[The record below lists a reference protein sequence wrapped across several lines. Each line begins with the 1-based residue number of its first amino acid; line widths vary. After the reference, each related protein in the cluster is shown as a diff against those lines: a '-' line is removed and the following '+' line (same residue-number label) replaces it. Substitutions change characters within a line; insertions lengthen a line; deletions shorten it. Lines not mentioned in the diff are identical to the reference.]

1 VDVAAKPAPK
11 LKFSERDLSRWKL
24 VDEFRE
30 RLDAAAQQRSP
41 GKSERDPRRKLLQ
54 NDYFSLVLFALLNPV
69 IDTMRG
75 ICEASHF
82 GRLQE
87 EVCRHSVSL
96 GSFSEAQAVVDLGLL
111 QDVFLGLSRKTN
123 TEWGDPRL
131 AALADQLIAVDGTLL
146 RALPRMHWALWQDEN
161 NRAGKLHLK
170 FNILGQVPMEAVITA
185 AKTCERSV
193 LRKHLK
199 KGEFYVADRYYGLDY
214 GFFAEVSRAGAS
226 FVFRIC
232 NDAKIEVEKELAL
245 SDADRAAGVI
255 WDGWVKLGVHWQGQ
269 PVRLVKVQVD
279 GRLLLLV
286 TDQKESM
293 EAELVAL
300 IYKSRWQIELFFKW
314 IKCILGCRH
323 LLAESL
329 PGMVVIIYCALI
341 ASLLLMLFTGS
352 KPNRRAMEAIR
363 FYLMGYATLD
373 ELCERV
379 GIQKNP

>member
-1 VDVAAKPAPK
+1 M
-11 LKFSERDLSRWKL
+11 
-24 VDEFRE
+24 DEFRE
-30 RLDAAAQQRSP
+30 RLNAAAEHRDAR
-41 GKSERDPRRKLLQ
+41 KSEKDPRRKLLQ
-54 NDYFSLVLFALLNPV
+54 NDYFSLVLFTLLNPV
-69 IDTMRG
+69 VDTMRG

-82 GRLQE
+82 GRVQE

-96 GSFSEAQAVVDLGLL
+96 GSFSEAQGVVDVGLL
-111 QDVFLGLSRKTN
+111 QDVFLGLSQKTN
-123 TEWGDPRL
+123 ARWGDPRL
-131 AALADQLIAVDGTLL
+131 ASLDAQLIAVDGTLL

-170 FNILGQVPMEAVITA
+170 FNILGQIPMQAVITA
-185 AKTCERSV
+185 AKTCERAV

-245 SDADRAAGVI
+245 SEADRAAGVI
-255 WDGWVKLGVHWQGQ
+255 WDGWVKLGVHWQGE
-269 PVRLVKVQVD
+269 PVRLVKVQA
-279 GRLLLLV
+279 GEHLLLLV
-286 TDQKESM
+286 TDQKETM
-293 EAELVAL
+293 EAELIAL

-329 PGMVVIIYCALI
+329 PGMIVIIYCALI
-341 ASLLLMLFTGS
+341 ASLLLLLFTGS

-373 ELCERV
+373 ELCERI
-379 GIQKNP
+379 GIEKNP

>member
-1 VDVAAKPAPK
+1 MAAKTAK
-11 LKFSERDLSRWKL
+11 RLKFSERDLSRWKL
-24 VDEFRE
+24 VEEFRE
-30 RLDAAAQQRSP
+30 RLNAAAEHRNPS
-41 GKSERDPRRKLLQ
+41 KSEKDPRRKLLQ
-54 NDYFSLVLFALLNPV
+54 NDYFSLVLFTLLNPV
-69 IDTMRG
+69 VDTMRG

-96 GSFSEAQAVVDLGLL
+96 GSFSEAQGLVDLGLL
-111 QDVFLGLSRKTN
+111 QDVFLGLSQKTN
-123 TEWGDPRL
+123 AQWGDPRL
-131 AALADQLIAVDGTLL
+131 ASLDAKLIAVDGTLL

-185 AKTCERSV
+185 AKTCERAV

-245 SDADRAAGVI
+245 SAADRAAGVI
-255 WDGWVKLGVHWQGQ
+255 WDGWVKLGVHWQGA
-269 PVRLVKVQVD
+269 PVRLVQVQA
-279 GRLLLLV
+279 GEHLLLLV
-286 TDQKESM
+286 TDQKETM
-293 EAELVAL
+293 EAEFVAL
-300 IYKSRWQIELFFKW
+300 ICKSRWQIELFFKW

-341 ASLLLMLFTGS
+341 ASLLLMLFKGS
-352 KPNRRAMEAIR
+352 KPNKRAMEAIR
-363 FYLMGYATLD
+363 FYLLGYASLD
-373 ELCERV
+373 ELCARV
-379 GIQKNP
+379 EIEKNP

>member
-1 VDVAAKPAPK
+1 VDVAAKPAQK
-11 LKFSERDLSRWKL
+11 LKFSERDLARWKL

-30 RLDAAAQQRSP
+30 RLDAAAGQRSP

-69 IDTMRG
+69 VDTMRG

-111 QDVFLGLSRKTN
+111 QDVFLGLSQKTN
-123 TEWGDPRL
+123 AQWGDPRL
-131 AALADQLIAVDGTLL
+131 AALADKLIAVDGTLL

-185 AKTCERSV
+185 AKTCERAV
-193 LRKHLK
+193 LRQHLK

-232 NDAKIEVEKELAL
+232 NDAKIAVEKELAV
-245 SDADRAAGVI
+245 SEADRAAGVI
-255 WDGWVKLGVHWQGQ
+255 WDGWVKLGVHWQGP

-279 GRLLLLV
+279 GHLLLLV

-293 EAELVAL
+293 AAELVAL

-341 ASLLLMLFTGS
+341 ASLLLMLFTGR